1 MTLFVYNHGTGRYTH
16 SATWSI
22 SEKIWWRYSERYSIY
37 LFSIILIVSDT
48 EYQNTVWQRWCF
60 SSHKNISP
68 LVMSIALISDVIWLM
83 TERDGIA
90 GTGLPAPIPDS
101 GTKSGRGSESSRGG
115 RKKYQSFL
123 NFPFWSSLQTYVHF
137 VDNLMWIGAFLFC
150 KLNCWMPSYFILKFM
165 RSNLTSKDIK
175 SSTQCSFLLKIVLNM
190 KIQLGKDGSPTHMP
204 RHICTH
210 THYTV
215 STHAGCLGWGNIHI
229 IITGIN
235 C

>member
-1 MTLFVYNHGTGRYTH
+1 
-16 SATWSI
+16 
-22 SEKIWWRYSERYSIY
+22 
-37 LFSIILIVSDT
+37 
-48 EYQNTVWQRWCF
+48 
-60 SSHKNISP
+60 
-68 LVMSIALISDVIWLM
+68 
-83 TERDGIA
+83 
-90 GTGLPAPIPDS
+90 
-101 GTKSGRGSESSRGG
+101 
-115 RKKYQSFL
+115 
-123 NFPFWSSLQTYVHF
+123 
-137 VDNLMWIGAFLFC
+137 
-150 KLNCWMPSYFILKFM
+150 MPSYFILKFM

-215 STHAGCLGWGNIHI
+215 STNAGCLGWGNIHI